1 MMQYNHLKKNESYY
15 YVLNPYKSIK
25 VNSESI
31 CFEIITIDFNIIKT
45 TKKKILFESIM
56 IKIKE
61 V

>member
-45 TKKKILFESIM
+45 TKKKK
-56 IKIKE
+56 KII
-61 V
+61 